1 MYRAGHTHP
10 DLGAGGGHVF
20 VSSEEHKHVAD
31 VPAVSLMV
39 KLPTGSLPPGY
50 KPDASSSSENP
61 NTTPSLGFASS

>member
-1 MYRAGHTHP
+1 M
-10 DLGAGGGHVF
+10 F

-50 KPDASSSSENP
+50 KPNASSSSENP